1 MKTNEQAGAT
11 ELLRAWHDGDAAA
24 LDKLLPEVH
33 AELHRIARR
42 HMMRER
48 QGHTLQTSALINE
61 AYLRLGGYQGVRWQ
75 NRAHFFAIAAQL
87 MRRILVDHA
96 RARNS
101 IKRGAPEPRLML
113 QSEGLPRNNTRWDLI
128 ALNQAMT
135 RLAEFDPR
143 KNQVVELRVFGG
155 LTNSE
160 IAEFVGVCEITVKR
174 DWKLALAWLRKQLES
189 GTSELGRRVESARG
203 RGNSHR

>member
-48 QGHTLQTSALINE
+48 QDHTLQTSALINE
-61 AYLRLGGYQGVRWQ
+61 AYLRLGGYQCVRWQ
-75 NRAHFFAIAAQL
+75 NRTHFFAIAAQL

-101 IKRGAPEPRLML
+101 IKRGAAERQQLML
-113 QSEGLPRNNTRWDLI
+113 ESEALPGNKTRWDLI
-128 ALNQAMT
+128 ALNEAMT
-135 RLAEFDPR
+135 RLAE
-143 KNQVVELRVFGG
+143 
-155 LTNSE
+155 
-160 IAEFVGVCEITVKR
+160 
-174 DWKLALAWLRKQLES
+174 
-189 GTSELGRRVESARG
+189 
-203 RGNSHR
+203 

>member
-1 MKTNEQAGAT
+1 MDKKDQARAT
-11 ELLRAWHDGDAAA
+11 ELLQAWNDGDASA
-24 LDKLLPEVH
+24 LDKLMPDIQ

-42 HMMRER
+42 HMIRER

-143 KNQVVELRVFGG
+143 KNQVVELRVFGR

-160 IAEFVGVCEITVKR
+160 IAEFVGVSEITVKR

-189 GTSELGRRVESARG
+189 DASDECV
-203 RGNSHR
+203 

>member
-1 MKTNEQAGAT
+1 MDKKDQARAT
-11 ELLRAWHDGDAAA
+11 ELLQAWNDGDASA
-24 LDKLLPEVH
+24 LDKLMPDIH
-33 AELHRIARR
+33 AELHRIARQ
-42 HMMRER
+42 HMIRER

-160 IAEFVGVCEITVKR
+160 IAEFVGVSEITVKR
-174 DWKLALAWLRKQLES
+174 DWKLALALLRKQLES
-189 GTSELGRRVESARG
+189 DASDECV
-203 RGNSHR
+203 

>member
-1 MKTNEQAGAT
+1 MDKKDQARAT
-11 ELLRAWHDGDAAA
+11 ELLQAWNDGDASA
-24 LDKLLPEVH
+24 LDKLMPDIH
-33 AELHRIARR
+33 AELHRIARQ
-42 HMMRER
+42 HMIRER

-160 IAEFVGVCEITVKR
+160 IAEFVGVSEITVKR

-189 GTSELGRRVESARG
+189 DASDECV
-203 RGNSHR
+203 